1 MRVTLGLAAAALFAV
16 AGLMA
21 YVRLAP
27 DAVALWHVAVP
38 EVETGDCLAPIEA
51 PDRLQVFACRLSCAK
66 TGDALCR
73 KGAEGALLVLRSP
86 QPAALLARL
95 AEVAAD
101 QPRTRLL
108 AGSLAEGRI
117 TWVARSL
124 IWGFP
129 DYVTAELG
137 PEGLRIWSRQ
147 RYGRGDYGVN
157 AARLRRWIGA
167 L

>member
-1 MRVTLGLAAAALFAV
+1 MGLAAAVLLTV

-21 YVRLAP
+21 YVRLAE
-27 DAVALWHVAVP
+27 DEVARWHVTVPAAV
-38 EVETGDCLAPIEA
+38 G
-51 PDRLQVFACRLSCAK
+51 
-66 TGDALCR
+66 G
-73 KGAEGALLVLRSP
+73 GALVFVPATR
-86 QPAALLARL
+86 PAAVLARL
-95 AEVAAD
+95 AAVAQG

-108 AGSLAEGRI
+108 AGSVAEGRI

-129 DYVTAELG
+129 DYVTAEVG

-147 RYGRGDYGVN
+147 RYGRGDHGVN
-157 AARLRRWIGA
+157 AARLRRWLAA